1 MNGNHQNPD
10 QRELDEAQLTAHAL
24 GQLGQSEQA
33 AVEAKLARDAAAREL
48 VDQTGALAE
57 HIQAAGRFGPITE
70 PSSVLREAV
79 ERRLGGTTVT
89 SARPSTRVRS
99 SRYRIRRLVAV
110 AAGLLIAAIPL
121 YLVATSQQARQS
133 ELALDWLPTSTPQA
147 GSTEGLAESP
157 DQQPATVT
165 FRPAVTAARK
175 AHVPKAVAVREL
187 PADQSSGIVVS
198 DLYENGDDQGV
209 LVGMQQ
215 PGVFSADT
223 GIPSEQSRFA
233 LADLN
238 QPAQV
243 ATGAAGGVGTYNL
256 TPDSTLSGKGGTGG
270 IGWHGA
276 MFGGTTTA
284 HAPGNDGMPVVANGR
299 VIPPGPAGTHFG
311 RRVVDHYAP
320 DMTLRVRRQKGVVDK
335 LHTIESSHVPFPNE
349 PPLAYPDAERWEELT
364 AGRVETYK
372 SMSLARLPKTDP
384 KSDGYGVNKPTQET
398 LTEAPGTEEWVI
410 RIYTESASPAMSREE
425 LRVSHER
432 LRKLRQ
438 KAQDYAERLGT
449 AHDESVDDYVNEKER
464 TKQINQAIV
473 ELERHEAS
481 HLALVRKIS
490 REEQALRKFERQLL
504 RRAPGTEQYEP
515 IVENAFLSARQ
526 QPLST
531 FSIDVDTASYAN
543 VRRFLREGRLP
554 PPAAVRVEEMVNYF
568 KYDYPQ
574 PEGDVPFAVDMEL
587 AGCPWNTE
595 HRLLRIGIKGREI
608 EHEQRGPSNL
618 VFLLDVSGSM
628 SDGNKL
634 PLVKQAMA
642 MLVEQLGEDDRVA
655 IVTYAGDAGVK
666 LESTGGHERETIL
679 AAIHSLSAGG
689 STHGSAGIQ
698 LAYERATS
706 HFIDGGT
713 NRVILA
719 TDGDLNVGI
728 TDDDQLVKLIQDK
741 AKTGVFLTV
750 LGFGTG
756 NLKDA
761 KLEKL
766 ADKGNGIYAYIDS
779 LREAR
784 KVLMEQLTGSLMT
797 IAKDV
802 KLQLE
807 FNPAEVKQY
816 RLIGYENRTMAAADF
831 HNDKKDAGEIGAGH
845 TVTALYEIVPADG
858 KARSGAGGEGLKY
871 QTEPEKP
878 LSEAAGSGELLTL
891 KLRYKLPEA
900 TESTLLQRTVDD
912 SEKAFA
918 EASTE
923 LRFASAV
930 ASFGMVLRGSKYC
943 GEVTFSAV
951 EEFAAG
957 AIGDDP
963 GGYRAEFLDLVR
975 RAKELKGR

>member
-24 GQLGQSEQA
+24 GQLDQREQA

-48 VDQTGALAE
+48 VDQTGALAD
-57 HIQAAGRFGPITE
+57 HVQAAGRFGPSAK
-70 PSSVLREAV
+70 PSPALREAV
-79 ERRLGGTTVT
+79 QRRLGTP
-89 SARPSTRVRS
+89 ARPSTRVRS

-121 YLVATSQQARQS
+121 YLAATSQQARQS
-133 ELALDWLPTSTPQA
+133 ELAQNWSPTSTPPA
-147 GSTEGLAESP
+147 GSTEGIAESS

-165 FRPAVTAARK
+165 YRPAITTTGK
-175 AHVPKAVAVREL
+175 AHVPRIVTIRE
-187 PADQSSGIVVS
+187 SSGIVVS
-198 DLYENGDDQGV
+198 DLYENGNGQKA
-209 LVGMQQ
+209 LVGMQS

-223 GIPSEQSRFA
+223 SIPSEQSRLA
-233 LADLN
+233 LSEPKQRIQLTGRARSDAYGLTADIARSRN
-238 QPAQV
+238 V
-243 ATGAAGGVGTYNL
+243 GG
-256 TPDSTLSGKGGTGG
+256 DRHGGM
-270 IGWHGA
+270 IA
-276 MFGGTTTA
+276 GTTHT
-284 HAPGNDGMPVVANGR
+284 PSKDGMPVVVNRR
-299 VIPPGPAGTHFG
+299 VTPPGPASAHVPKVTFSAGSKGSISKVESLQGLAGGGLILKGKKEDLERLSSLSLGDVVESGVTHELPV
-311 RRVVDHYAP
+311 RQYTHYA
-320 DMTLRVRRQKGVVDK
+320 K
-335 LHTIESSHVPFPNE
+335 LI
-349 PPLAYPDAERWEELT
+349 R
-364 AGRVETYK
+364 
-372 SMSLARLPKTDP
+372 
-384 KSDGYGVNKPTQET
+384 DGYGVNKPTRET
-398 LTEAPGTEEWVI
+398 LTE
-410 RIYTESASPAMSREE
+410 
-425 LRVSHER
+425 
-432 LRKLRQ
+432 
-438 KAQDYAERLGT
+438 
-449 AHDESVDDYVNEKER
+449 
-464 TKQINQAIV
+464 
-473 ELERHEAS
+473 
-481 HLALVRKIS
+481 
-490 REEQALRKFERQLL
+490 
-504 RRAPGTEQYEP
+504 APGTEQYEP

-543 VRRFLREGRLP
+543 VRRFLRDGRLP

-568 KYDYPQ
+568 KYDYPLPQ
-574 PEGDVPFAVDMEL
+574 RDVPFSVNMEL

-608 EHEQRGPSNL
+608 ERDQRGPSNL

-679 AAIHSLSAGG
+679 AAINSLSSGG

-698 LAYERATS
+698 LAYDRATS

-858 KARSGAGGEGLKY
+858 QASSGAGGEGLKY
-871 QTEPEKP
+871 QTQPEKP
-878 LSEAAGSGELLTL
+878 LSEAAGNGELLTL

-900 TESTLLQRTVDD
+900 TESTLLERTLED

-918 EASTE
+918 EASPD

-943 GEVTFSAV
+943 GEVSLSAV

-963 GGYRAEFLDLVR
+963 GGYRTEFLDLVR
-975 RAKELKGR
+975 RAKELRGR